1 MIKIDLKR
9 HRKEIIGSVVVLL
22 ILLGGMSVFKYTSFN
37 SGFEIVD
44 DLGGNIFPSAILS
57 VATTDAQVIVP
68 SDSNYLG
75 NPKSCI
81 AVRVKSKTAYSRVRI
96 EVAETPFFS
105 RSVSEFVLNK
115 PRTEYTIYPDIIW
128 NYEALK
134 NEVQAEPV
142 SVAITVEMNGK
153 DLGQRVRT
161 FSVRSINECLLG
173 YVSNGTKFHD
183 TSIFFAAY
191 VNEENPMIDQLLRE
205 ALNTRIVNRF
215 LGYQSKA
222 KGAVDKQVYALWNI
236 LQKRKFRYSS
246 VSNTSL
252 SSNVVFSQ
260 RVRTFDDALESS
272 QINCVD
278 GSVLFASLLRAINID
293 PILVRTPGHMFVG
306 YYTDNSHTDK
316 NFLETTMIG
325 DVDLD
330 DDTLST
336 LDYAII
342 SIHPPIFKPYHDKDL
357 SSAYIRAMDH
367 PKVRFLG
374 HIDDARFPV
383 DFEYLLEIAKEKHV
397 YPEINN
403 GSLMPDAYRIN
414 GQENCRRILSICK
427 KLDLPVLLS
436 SDSHGKKNIGN
447 MQYIFPLLE
456 ELDFPAHLVLNS
468 DLSVLS
474 EIIQ

>member
-1 MIKIDLKR
+1 M
-9 HRKEIIGSVVVLL
+9 KELINMGRGSHKWRLPVIIAILALVVVGSLWL
-22 ILLGGMSVFKYTSFN
+22 NSAPFR
-37 SGFEIVD
+37 SGFEITD
-44 DLGGNIFPSAILS
+44 ELGGNIFPSSILS

-68 SDSNYLG
+68 VDSMYVG

-81 AVRVKSKTAYSRVRI
+81 SVRVRSGKAYSKVRV

-105 RSVSEFVLNK
+105 RSVSEFVLAK
-115 PRTEYTIYPDIIW
+115 PRTEYTIYPDVIW

-134 NEVQAEPV
+134 KINQAEPI

-183 TSIFFAAY
+183 TGIFFAAY

-215 LGYQSKA
+215 LGYQAGSA
-222 KGAVDKQVYALWNI
+222 DAVDKQVYALWNV
-236 LQKRKFRYSS
+236 LQKRNFRYSS

-278 GSVLFASLLRAINID
+278 GSVLFASLLRAINIE

-306 YYTDNSHTDK
+306 YYTDSNHKDM

-330 DDTLST
+330 DFFPDEQLDST
-336 LDYAII
+336 MVGKSQNQMSRITFDKSKEYANKKYKQNEAG
-342 SIHPPIFKPYHDKDL
+342 IHSGKLNYMF
-357 SSAYIRAMDH
+357 
-367 PKVRFLG
+367 
-374 HIDDARFPV
+374 
-383 DFEYLLEIAKEKHV
+383 LEISKDV
-397 YPEINN
+397 
-403 GSLMPDAYRIN
+403 
-414 GQENCRRILSICK
+414 RRKIQ
-427 KLDLPVLLS
+427 P
-436 SDSHGKKNIGN
+436 IGR
-447 MQYIFPLLE
+447 
-456 ELDFPAHLVLNS
+456 
-468 DLSVLS
+468 
-474 EIIQ
+474 

>member
-1 MIKIDLKR
+1 M
-9 HRKEIIGSVVVLL
+9 KELINMGRGSHKWRLPVIIAILALVVVGSLWL
-22 ILLGGMSVFKYTSFN
+22 NSAPFR
-37 SGFEIVD
+37 SGFEIAD
-44 DLGGNIFPSAILS
+44 ELGGNIFPSSILS

-68 SDSNYLG
+68 VDSMYVG

-81 AVRVKSKTAYSRVRI
+81 SVRVRSGKAYSKVRV

-105 RSVSEFVLNK
+105 RSVSEFVLAK
-115 PRTEYTIYPDIIW
+115 PRTEYTIYPDVIW

-134 NEVQAEPV
+134 KINQAEPI

-183 TSIFFAAY
+183 TGIFFAAY

-215 LGYQSKA
+215 LGYQAGSA
-222 KGAVDKQVYALWNI
+222 DAVDKQVYALWNV
-236 LQKRKFRYSS
+236 LQKRNFRYSS

-278 GSVLFASLLRAINID
+278 GSVLFASLLRAINIE

-306 YYTDNSHTDK
+306 YYTDSNHKDM

-330 DDTLST
+330 DFFPDEQLDST
-336 LDYAII
+336 MVGKSQNQMSRITFDKSKEYANKKYKQNEAG
-342 SIHPPIFKPYHDKDL
+342 IHSGKLNYMF
-357 SSAYIRAMDH
+357 
-367 PKVRFLG
+367 
-374 HIDDARFPV
+374 
-383 DFEYLLEIAKEKHV
+383 LEISKDV
-397 YPEINN
+397 
-403 GSLMPDAYRIN
+403 
-414 GQENCRRILSICK
+414 RRKIQ
-427 KLDLPVLLS
+427 P
-436 SDSHGKKNIGN
+436 IGR
-447 MQYIFPLLE
+447 
-456 ELDFPAHLVLNS
+456 
-468 DLSVLS
+468 
-474 EIIQ
+474 